1 MCYKN
6 NDFLLKMNFIFV
18 SKVDNRK
25 SLFLF
30 EKEEG
35 ILA

>member
-1 MCYKN
+1 MKTMI
-6 NDFLLKMNFIFV
+6 FLFKMNFIFV

-25 SLFLF
+25 LLLLFA
-30 EKEEG
+30 KEEG